1 MTIYYSPSNNG
12 FYDDNLKA
20 DYDSNGSWPDDA
32 VAISEKWYCYLLDKQ
47 SEGKTINPNEDGQPV
62 VTEPEPLTEAEMI
75 NLAEKQKQS
84 LLQFVRDKTQFW
96 QTQLSLGIISDSDR
110 QQLINWMKYV
120 QQVEATDTS
129 TLPVIFPEQPE

>member
-20 DYDSNGSWPDDA
+20 DYDSNGAWPDDA
-32 VAISEKWYCYLLDKQ
+32 IAISEKWYRYLLDKQ

-62 VTEPEPLTEAEMI
+62 VTEPEPLTEAELI

>member
-1 MTIYYSPSNNG
+1 MTIYYSPSTNG
-12 FYDDNLKA
+12 FYDDNLKD
-20 DYDSNGSWPDDA
+20 DYDRNGAWPDDA
-32 VAISEKWYCYLLDKQ
+32 MVISEKLYRYLLDKQ
-47 SEGKTINPNEDGQPV
+47 SEGKTINPNEDDQPV

-96 QTQLSLGIISDSDR
+96 QTQLALGIISDSDR